1 MKAFLIDVKKCVGCH
16 DCQIGCKDEHCGND
30 WSPYAKPQP
39 DTGHFW
45 CKLNQYERGNKPHVK
60 VAYIPTMCNHC
71 ENAPCMKAA
80 KNGAV
85 YRRDDGLV
93 LIDPEKAKGQ
103 KQIVEACPYHAIYWN
118 DSLNIPQKC
127 TGCAHLLD
135 DEDSPIRVPRCM
147 DNCHVNAITFGEEN
161 ELGLDGT
168 EEVLHPEYGT
178 RPRVFYRGLPKKFI
192 AGTVYD
198 PEKEEIIEGAAV
210 TITGDAGSF
219 STRTDSWGDFW
230 LRDLPDADWTLKIE
244 ANGKTK
250 TIQTSTMNEDK
261 GLGDIALG

>member
-39 DTGHFW
+39 DTGQFW
-45 CKLNQYERGNKPHVK
+45 CKVDQRERGRKPHVK
-60 VAYIPTMCNHC
+60 VSYIPRLCNHC

-80 KNGAV
+80 KNDAV

-103 KQIVEACPYHAIYWN
+103 KQIVEACPYHVIYWN
-118 DSLNIPQKC
+118 EALNIPQKC

-135 DEDSPIRVPRCM
+135 DADSPIRVPRCV
-147 DNCHVNAITFGEEN
+147 DNCHVNVIMFGEEDQ
-161 ELGLDGT
+161 LGLDGT

-178 RPRVFYRGLPKKFI
+178 KPRVFYRGLPKKFI

-198 PEKEEIIEGAAV
+198 PVNKEIIEGAKV
-210 TITGDAGSF
+210 TVAGDAGAF
-219 STRTDSWGDFW
+219 ATVTDSWGDFW
-230 LRDLPDADWTLKIE
+230 LRDLPDAEWTVTIE
-244 ANGKTK
+244 ADGKK
-250 TIQTSTMNEDK
+250 KEMAVSTVSEDK
-261 GLGDIALG
+261 GLGDIALA